1 MRPRPAY
8 LRIHSTKLNSPHRAL
23 KNIIMNSQ
31 NYIQISGRLT
41 SDVTPN
47 DKKTYARFSIAH
59 NFLGETEAM
68 FLNCVIYKMEFDRNN
83 QSIPWDILDKGREVL
98 VTGRLTPNVWKDRN
112 GETRKS
118 FEIVVDKIRD
128 NRE

>member
-1 MRPRPAY
+1 
-8 LRIHSTKLNSPHRAL
+8 
-23 KNIIMNSQ
+23 MNSQ

-68 FLNCVIYKMEFDRNN
+68 FLSCVIYKKEFDRNN
-83 QSIPWDILDKGREVL
+83 QTIPWDMLEKGREIFI
-98 VTGRLTPNVWKDRN
+98 TGKLTPNVWKDRN
-112 GETRKS
+112 GETHRS
-118 FEIVVDKIRD
+118 VEVVVGKIRD
-128 NRE
+128 NRD